1 MIVKSIKAFLQNN
14 KWWQFEQFI
23 CLYLKPGI
31 KWGPPPLLLLFFL
44 TDLPHWF
51 TLGSGIRVSVL
62 TLHGANSQEQTI

>member
-31 KWGPPPLLLLFFL
+31 KWGASALEQLFSSSQICLTGLYWDLL
-44 TDLPHWF
+44 
-51 TLGSGIRVSVL
+51 SG
-62 TLHGANSQEQTI
+62 